1 MQVTK
6 YAFFLVLGVAVQAC
20 GGGSDG
26 DGGGGGDD
34 DSGGGTSGKG
44 GSTGSGGS
52 SSGKGGAS
60 SSGGASGA
68 ATTGGST
75 GTGGSATGG
84 STGSGGSTSTGGTG
98 GATGGCM
105 DGEVDL
111 LTDSACKD
119 FFDCYFE
126 AICAAAGDQAAQCT
140 EAAKEALQMGGACVP
155 AGTDVAMTCAQLK
168 TAYAQL
174 APACQ

>member
-6 YAFFLVLGVAVQAC
+6 YAFFLVLGIAAQAC

-26 DGGGGGDD
+26 DGGGGD

-44 GSTGSGGS
+44 GSTGSGGT

-75 GTGGSATGG
+75 GTGGAATGG
-84 STGSGGSTSTGGTG
+84 STGTGGSTSTGGSG
-98 GATGGCM
+98 GAMGGCM
-105 DGEVDL
+105 DGQVDL
-111 LTDSACKD
+111 LTDPNCEE
-119 FFDCYFE
+119 FFTCYFE
-126 AICAAAGDQAAQCT
+126 AICAAAGAQQAQCV
-140 EAAKEALQMGGACVP
+140 EATKEALQMGGACVP
-155 AGTDVAMTCAQLK
+155 TGTDVAMTCMQFK
-168 TAYAQL
+168 TLYGSAV
-174 APACQ
+174 PACQ